1 MRLPDQV
8 TGSFLVVL
16 GGAAAYGGWLLPPV
30 PGQPVGPNVFPL
42 VIGTGL
48 ALCGLAITFGIGHSF
63 EEEEELVPVEPSGI
77 EPGRIEQGGIEQGGI
92 EQGGIEQGG
101 IEQRQAGQDK
111 TTPLAGW
118 LHGLRALLPP
128 ALLLFYVVAA
138 DFLGF
143 FITAAL
149 IVYATSTALGAKW
162 KLALPLA
169 ALAPVGIHLI
179 FGKLLRVPLPP
190 GLLPMPW

>member
-8 TGSFLVVL
+8 TGSFLIVL
-16 GGAAAYGGWLLPPV
+16 GAAAAYGGWLLPPV

-63 EEEEELVPVEPSGI
+63 EEEEELVPVEEG
-77 EPGRIEQGGIEQGGI
+77 
-92 EQGGIEQGG
+92 
-101 IEQRQAGQDK
+101 QARAPTGK
-111 TTPLAGW
+111 LY
-118 LHGLRALLPP
+118 GLRALLPP
-128 ALLLFYVVAA
+128 ALLIFYVAVAER
-138 DFLGF
+138 LGF
-143 FITAAL
+143 IVTAAL
-149 IVYATSTALGAKW
+149 IVYVTSTALGARW

-169 ALAPVGIHLI
+169 VLAPIGVHLI
-179 FGKLLRVPLPP
+179 FAKLLRVPLPA